1 MDKKQ
6 LHALIDG
13 IVSEVETNENLSEAE
28 ARVFVGVALR
38 RNKEAFLRT
47 VNVPTLEVAGP
58 RVAETTTDAA

>member
-13 IVSEVETNENLSEAE
+13 IVDQVAKDNGLEESE

-38 RNKEAFLRT
+38 LNREAFLAT
-47 VNVPTLEVAGP
+47 VNIPRLSLAGTENVEP
-58 RVAETTTDAA
+58 VAEAA

>member
-13 IVSEVETNENLSEAE
+13 IVKTVETDNGLTEAE

-38 RNKEAFLRT
+38 LNQEAFLQT
-47 VNVPTLEVAGP
+47 VVIPKLAVVTEEK
-58 RVAETTTDAA
+58 AEEKAA

>member
-13 IVSEVETNENLSEAE
+13 IVDQVAKDNSLEEAE

-38 RNKEAFLRT
+38 LNRDAFLAT
-47 VNVPTLEVAGP
+47 VHVPTLSVVRPE
-58 RVAETTTDAA
+58 AA